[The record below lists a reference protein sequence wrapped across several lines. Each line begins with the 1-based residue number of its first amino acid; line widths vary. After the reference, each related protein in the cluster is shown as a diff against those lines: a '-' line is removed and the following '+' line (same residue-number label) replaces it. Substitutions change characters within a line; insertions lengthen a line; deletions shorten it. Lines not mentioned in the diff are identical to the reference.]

1 MSPLPTKLLM
11 SWEDIGTDHPD
22 VPALLSNPIFVSGN
36 RLSQEPAC
44 QFFKQFFGPNS
55 NFRTSSQRQVGTI
68 WLSWMYSSLGKG
80 LLPIF
85 PFCTG
90 YGDGSFLILCRASSP
105 THLSGVIGVFL
116 HVRCIPQQKLQWQF
130 WASVCYRYFIHMHN
144 VTNMNEQFRT
154 SKGTEIGPATW
165 RLIWYSRAVWIVHG
179 SYRIN
184 IFCSSGR
191 WSVLCVK
198 LLIKNTAQ
206 NPRSMQG
213 RAKRRK
219 CRKGAPLIWPELWLV
234 CCSILTIAI
243 SSVAFQGI
251 CTSRS

>member
-1 MSPLPTKLLM
+1 MYIYYIIFLYIYIRMYVFYLPGVCVCLWTTWRDVKLVGFAGGSGPLMSPLPTKLLM

-55 NFRTSSQRQVGTI
+55 NFRTSSRRQVGTI

-90 YGDGSFLILCRASSP
+90 YGDGSFLILCRVSSP

-116 HVRCIPQQKLQWQF
+116 HVRCIPQQNSQWQF

-144 VTNMNEQFRT
+144 VTNMNEQFLT

-184 IFCSSGR
+184 IFCSSGH

-198 LLIKNTAQ
+198 LLIK
-206 NPRSMQG
+206 
-213 RAKRRK
+213 KY
-219 CRKGAPLIWPELWLV
+219 
-234 CCSILTIAI
+234 
-243 SSVAFQGI
+243 
-251 CTSRS
+251 